1 MFRSSSA
8 AAMDECGRA
17 GNFRPLRVA
26 VVGHCASGKST
37 LVATLRAHGY
47 DASPVAQEHSAIHWL
62 WRHGEP
68 DVLIYLD
75 ASLATIRARRG
86 AEWPEAVYVAQE
98 ERLRE
103 ARAHADLVLDTNA
116 EDAMRI
122 ANRALDFLRSYH
134 RR

>member
-1 MFRSSSA
+1 MSRSSDV
-8 AAMDECGRA
+8 AAMDESGRA
-17 GNFRPLRVA
+17 GGDRPLRVA
-26 VVGHCASGKST
+26 VVGHCAAGKST
-37 LVATLRAHGY
+37 LVAALRAQGY
-47 DASPVAQEHSAIHWL
+47 DASAVAQEHSAIHWL

-86 AEWPEAVYVAQE
+86 AEWPEAVYAAQE

-103 ARAHADLVLDTNA
+103 ARSHADLVLDTNS
-116 EDAMRI
+116 EDI
-122 ANRALDFLRSYH
+122 AIMANHALDFLRSYQ